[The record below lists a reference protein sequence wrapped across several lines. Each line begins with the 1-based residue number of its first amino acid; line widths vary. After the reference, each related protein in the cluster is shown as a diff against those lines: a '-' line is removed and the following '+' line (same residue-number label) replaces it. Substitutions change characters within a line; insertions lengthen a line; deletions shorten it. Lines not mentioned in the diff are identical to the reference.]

1 MDLLFQVRK
10 MNPTDRTVGR
20 KDPSLRRLFYPE
32 SVAVVGASPEVKG
45 DRFPF
50 FQALQI
56 ANSPNQKGS

>member
-1 MDLLFQVRK
+1 MK
-10 MNPTDRTVGR
+10 PTDPTAGR

-50 FQALQI
+50 FQALQKSRFSGRI
-56 ANSPNQKGS
+56 YPVHPNKSF